1 MSKATITEHVYSDAE
16 IKVDEKA
23 GVIYGVRVLGEQ
35 SKNGR
40 VYSEQARKQAL
51 ALYDGAEV
59 NIDHRTDPDQERG
72 MVEGIGIL
80 QAPRMGAGGAIYADL
95 AYLKTHAMA
104 PVIVE
109 RALRFP
115 KTFGLSHEAVGELV
129 PGGASD
135 DRDLVESIEH
145 VESVDFVR
153 KPATNDGLFESTRKG
168 KPMKTTIKK
177 VIEAAVKQAPKH
189 TEGARL
195 LKLLESQEMTAV
207 AGAPMDPGAGDAD
220 SQIGAAFEQAVVA
233 VLRQDADVATKI
245 AQIKKI
251 LAAEEAV
258 AGATS
263 GGTGGGDPAAG
274 DTAVA
279 ESVKKLA
286 EQVSTLTK
294 RDTIRTICEEAEVDY
309 RSLSADQRKLLA
321 EQKDEAAIKT
331 IVEGLASAAP
341 PSGPKPQVRRKV
353 TESQDTGSYDDLI
366 KNHRR

>member
-1 MSKATITEHVYSDAE
+1 
-16 IKVDEKA
+16 
-23 GVIYGVRVLGEQ
+23 
-35 SKNGR
+35 
-40 VYSEQARKQAL
+40 
-51 ALYDGAEV
+51 
-59 NIDHRTDPDQERG
+59 
-72 MVEGIGIL
+72 
-80 QAPRMGAGGAIYADL
+80 
-95 AYLKTHAMA
+95 
-104 PVIVE
+104 
-109 RALRFP
+109 
-115 KTFGLSHEAVGELV
+115 
-129 PGGASD
+129 
-135 DRDLVESIEH
+135 
-145 VESVDFVR
+145 
-153 KPATNDGLFESTRKG
+153 
-168 KPMKTTIKK
+168 MKTTIKK